1 MFALKGIT
9 SLILNHEGEALR
21 AAFVSLVTS

>member
-9 SLILNHEGEALR
+9 SLILNHESAALQ
-21 AAFVSLVTS
+21 AVFVSLVTL